1 MCVLILLAIGF
12 SLTNYFMTNWG
23 WISDSFMRGANE
35 GYNMNK
41 PPKTLTIDYLNLE
54 PKDWAVFTDSVWNEK
69 SQTWMPMQYQHLVV
83 ERPSQRPSYQT
94 IFGFLVCFIMG
105 CSFAIFFTFIKFII
119 AINRL
124 DVFSWQNVS
133 KLRFMGKAMLL
144 VFLTNCVFEYLNYI
158 EISSVVE
165 VARYEF
171 SKSDVVD
178 YYSLFTGLGL
188 LLIGEVFAIG
198 LRLKEEQELTI

>member
-1 MCVLILLAIGF
+1 
-12 SLTNYFMTNWG
+12 MTHWG
-23 WISDSFMRGANE
+23 EISYSYMRGANDACTE
-35 GYNMNK
+35 FCNK
-41 PPKTLTIDYLNLE
+41 NELSKPSKSSKKSTIGYLNLE
-54 PKDWAVFTDSVWNEK
+54 PKDRSVFTDSVWNEK

-83 ERPSQRPSYQT
+83 ERPHQRSYYHT

-158 EISSVVE
+158 ETSSVIQM
-165 VARYEF
+165 AKYEL
-171 SKSDVVD
+171 SKSEVVD